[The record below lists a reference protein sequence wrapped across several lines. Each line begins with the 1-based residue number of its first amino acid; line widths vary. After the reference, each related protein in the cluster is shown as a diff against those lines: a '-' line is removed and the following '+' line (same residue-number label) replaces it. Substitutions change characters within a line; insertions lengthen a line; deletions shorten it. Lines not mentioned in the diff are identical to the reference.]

1 MAKRKR
7 KQIIVEEELVIPK
20 YEPPRFYLYYNN
32 KTGEILSVTN
42 EKSDKYEYGLELE
55 FSEVEKFLTGE
66 HRFIDYVVGYHRV
79 SDNLTRLSVVPK
91 DNEEYSFRHNVFEW
105 IKKSDNPSELV
116 VEWNKIYQSWVFKLD
131 KNISNKYENLLTPR
145 LVFFVTLE
153 DDFDFLVRTIHLSMD
168 QLITDDIVIPFE
180 TSLETKIDKIS
191 ISSKLIFN
199 SYSLKVADE

>member
-7 KQIIVEEELVIPK
+7 KQIEEELVIPK

-42 EKSDKYEYGLELE
+42 EKSDKHEYGLELE

-66 HRFIDYVVGYHRV
+66 HRFIDYVVGYYRV
-79 SDNLTRLSVVPK
+79 DDKTTQLSVVPK
-91 DNEEYSFRHNVFEW
+91 DNDEYSFRHNSFEW
-105 IKKSDNPSELV
+105 IKKTNNPSDLV
-116 VEWNKIYQSWVFKLD
+116 VEWNKSSQSWIFRLD
-131 KNISNKYENLLTPR
+131 KSISNKYENLLTPK

-153 DDFDFLVRTIHLSMD
+153 DDFDFLVRTIHFSMD
-168 QLITDDIVIPFE
+168 QLIADDVTIPFE
-180 TSLETKIDKIS
+180 TSLETKINKIS

-199 SYSLKVADE
+199 SYSLKVTDE